1 MGMEGGLA
9 SRNRIQLSAMKTER
23 AVLKHLL
30 RFLAPLVIVLFSVPA
45 FAFGTVTLKS
55 ANLDEVDGRW
65 KLEMEINY
73 GSTPEMGHIPF
84 DFVFTMNTYY
94 EYSITDTDKE
104 PVIRPKPMV
113 NQPPTRESVDID
125 FADARNKIWP
135 RTKFQIGIK
144 RDRGFEAGEH
154 TLVIKRASDGATMG
168 QPMKL
173 RFNGKNK
180 LVDRRAVVFGGPSGK
195 DADAGAKKDDK
206 DKDKA
211 EETKKDEAAPTNEET
226 PTEAK
231 TEEPAAAP
239 PPVEKRA
246 GSHGCGC
253 RAAGSTSSPTAA
265 AALATLA
272 AVMLAARRRRR

>member
-1 MGMEGGLA
+1 
-9 SRNRIQLSAMKTER
+9 MKTDR
-23 AVLKHLL
+23 SLLKHLL

-144 RDRGFEAGEH
+144 RDRGFEAGEY

-180 LVDRRAVVFGGPSGK
+180 LVDRRAIVFGGPSGK

-206 DKDKA
+206 GKA
-211 EETKKDEAAPTNEET
+211 EETKKDEAEPKTEET

-253 RAAGSTSSPTAA
+253 RAAGSSSSPIAA

-272 AVMLAARRRRR
+272 AIVLAARRRRR